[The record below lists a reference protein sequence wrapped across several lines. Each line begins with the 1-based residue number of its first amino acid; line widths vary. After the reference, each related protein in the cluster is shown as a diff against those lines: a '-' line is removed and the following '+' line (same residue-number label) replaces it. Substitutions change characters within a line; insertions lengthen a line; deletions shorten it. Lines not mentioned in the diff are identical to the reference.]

1 MTTITSREYVIRACA
16 VLRLDLI
23 APKRGN
29 PGILAYDFSV
39 KPCAP
44 CVIDAL
50 TWDDARKQL
59 DAYNRTRAA

>member
-1 MTTITSREYVIRACA
+1 MATLTPREYVIRGCA
-16 VLRLDLI
+16 ALKLDLI

-29 PGILAYDFSV
+29 PGILAYDFGV

-50 TWDDARKQL
+50 TWDDARQQL
-59 DAYNRTRAA
+59 DAYNRQRNA